1 MENGLLNSVKEK
13 LSQRFAEGVL
23 EAEMHYDFPVITLK
37 KDIII
42 PALEFL
48 YNEPDMGFTFLTT
61 MCGLHFPHRKG
72 QEFGVMYQLHNMQK
86 NYRIRLKI
94 HMPSSD
100 LVVPTATKLFSTAN
114 WMERETYDFFG
125 LIFKGHPNLTR
136 ILNMDEMN
144 YFPMRKEY
152 GLEDATRTDKDD
164 TMFGR

>member
-1 MENGLLNSVKEK
+1 MQNGLLELVQNKLKE
-13 LSQRFAEGVL
+13 RFPEGIL
-23 EAEMHYDFPVITLK
+23 EAEMHYDFPVFTLK
-37 KDIII
+37 KELII

-48 YNEPDMGFTFLTT
+48 YNEPELKFNFLTT
-61 MCGLHFPHRKG
+61 MCGLHFPHKKG
-72 QEFGVMYQLHNMQK
+72 QEFGMMYQLHNMEK

-94 HMPSSD
+94 NMSSSD
-100 LVVPTATKLFSTAN
+100 LVVPTATGIFSTAN
-114 WMERETYDFFG
+114 WMEREAYDFFG
-125 LIFKGHPNLTR
+125 FIFKGHPNLIR